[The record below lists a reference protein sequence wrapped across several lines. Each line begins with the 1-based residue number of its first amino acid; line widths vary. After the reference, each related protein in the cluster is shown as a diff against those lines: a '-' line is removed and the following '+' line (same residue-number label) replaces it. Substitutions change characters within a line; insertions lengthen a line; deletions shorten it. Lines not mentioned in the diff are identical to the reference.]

1 MILINKKYIFVNIII
16 LLLLISSIN
25 LGVLIGEFYHFKAKT
40 CDGSAIAL
48 NILWIIVIIIY
59 LVRYIK
65 LIK

>member
-1 MILINKKYIFVNIII
+1 MKKYIFVNIII

-40 CDGSAIAL
+40 CDGSTIAL

-65 LIK
+65 SIK